1 MTDAVGEEISN
12 KVVLYYD
19 TSWKR
24 KSSIQYKYWL
34 NMSTVLSLYLFIPHL
49 VHTVG
54 QFSLFTFET
63 KCSGLKKCNILYEC
77 RFILKNKVAYLCLAL
92 VIFNFKYFTGFD
104 IERTLLQIVSKHISQ
119 TAFPSRLRVSESQTD
134 LETTRHRSYRA
145 EKKKIRLGVLKYST
159 FNDTMGLMGFV
170 P

>member
-1 MTDAVGEEISN
+1 MILHGRENPAFSTQ
-12 KVVLYYD
+12 VLAQHVC
-19 TSWKR
+19 
-24 KSSIQYKYWL
+24 SIKFVFIYSTFGSYCWQKL
-34 NMSTVLSLYLFIPHL
+34 NW
-49 VHTVG
+49 

-63 KCSGLKKCNILYEC
+63 KCSGLKECNILYEC